1 MMEPDWK
8 DVEAKA
14 RVMKAASVEVIK
26 VASAINRGS
35 IAGRPL
41 HPDTLAGL
49 KTVDA
54 PAARDA
60 ALIAWND
67 LKAAATS

>member
-1 MMEPDWK
+1 MEPDWI

-14 RVMKAASVEVIK
+14 RVMKAATVQLIR
-26 VASAINRGS
+26 VASAINTGT
-35 IAGRPL
+35 IAGRAL
-41 HPDTLAGL
+41 HPDTLTGL

-60 ALIAWND
+60 ALLAWND